1 MCLTKPSYDICEHW
15 FYLNKVNEKWIE
27 QLQELLFDRK
37 ELFEEEHN
45 YLQMMD
51 ILKDFYEELSTK
63 TLMKEK
69 GFTKTKV
76 IEKLKQGGGMKYI
89 YQGVN
94 ELEDMN
100 ETLKNFKYN
109 IYLLTTTGAEQ
120 VKWANEWGK
129 EFPELAKKVGFYND
143 DDDDDELEV
152 DVREIL
158 GKDGKIY
165 YAVDDSEFKD
175 VVLNTEHERIGKLVD
190 GKIILD

>member
-15 FYLNKVNEKWIE
+15 FYLNKVNEKWIQ

-37 ELFEEEHN
+37 ELFEEDQC
-45 YLQMMD
+45 YLEMMD
-51 ILKDFYEELSTK
+51 VLKDFYKELSTK

-76 IEKLKQGGGMKYI
+76 IEKLKQGGGMKYMK
-89 YQGVN
+89 QAME

-109 IYLLTTTGAEQ
+109 IYLQTTTGAEQ

-143 DDDDDELEV
+143 DHDDDAV
-152 DVREIL
+152 DVEQEII
-158 GKDGKIY
+158 DGKIY
-165 YAVDDSEFKD
+165 YVGCDGEYKD
-175 VVLNTEHERIGKLVD
+175 VVFDTKEMERIGKLVD